1 MGYPY
6 YQRFPRDF
14 FEGTIGMT
22 FEVKAAYGLLI
33 DLIFIRDGRLPDDA
47 RFIAGHLGLSVRKW
61 NTIRE
66 TLLSW
71 PNADGTIGKI
81 SSDLGIISTLRSDNL
96 TINRRLSRDNNEI
109 NKPPPN
115 ENNDLQKPHAGVRA
129 GASKPEPEPEEEGAD
144 DRVRDV
150 VDDWP
155 DGSDQDHA
163 DSLCA
168 EANTVHLDKSRES
181 GLTVSAG
188 RIHAWRRDGA
198 SWERDVRPVVL
209 SIAGRAKAP
218 IKTWAY
224 FDRAV
229 AEAKANNNRALPEGD
244 QHGNGTSPGR
254 SRRDDDIHAMLE
266 GARQAVNERNAELS
280 GGGRIDRRV
289 S

>member
-6 YQRFPRDF
+6 YKRFPRDF
-14 FEGTIGMT
+14 FEGTIGMP

-61 NTIRE
+61 NVIRQA
-66 TLLSW
+66 LVD
-71 PNADGTIGKI
+71 AGKI
-81 SSDLGIISTLRSDNL
+81 RVDLGIISNLRADNL
-96 TINRRLSRDNNEI
+96 TIERRLSHDYIEI
-109 NKPPPN
+109 NQPDVN
-115 ENNDLQKPHAGVRA
+115 ENNNLQEPRA
-129 GASKPEPEPEEEGAD
+129 GARARASEPEPEPEEEGAD
-144 DRVRDV
+144 DKAREI

-155 DGSDQDHA
+155 DGSSQDHA
-163 DSLCA
+163 DRLCD
-168 EANTVHLDKSRES
+168 EANTVHLDKSREG

-188 RIHAWRRDGA
+188 RLHAWRRDGA

-209 SIAGRAKAP
+209 GIAARAKAP

-229 AEAKANNNRALPEGD
+229 AEAKANNNRALPDGD
-244 QHGNGTSPGR
+244 QHGNGTGPGR

-266 GARQAVNERNAELS
+266 GARQAVDERNAELS